1 MQSLLAEAVRAP
13 LKPER
18 KPATT
23 KLCTG
28 TEQGQLEW
36 PFLSFLCAHNRQK
49 EKKDNS
55 VLMTLTLGPSGAMPQ
70 LIYLMLQ
77 PDFFF
82 FFFKNV
88 VVFKQPDLLQL
99 SGCWR
104 VHKPVTSRH
113 PGYMEIEER
122 VCALMSALAVSHL
135 TCLSRPRLRAALKPL
150 QLLQDLCI

>member
-1 MQSLLAEAVRAP
+1 MSCLHSTSYTVITPSLQLKQHLRTKDSLGCFISLLVWCCFGQQEEKGTRISSDWSGYVQSLLAEAVRAP

-82 FFFKNV
+82 FFFKCCC
-88 VVFKQPDLLQL
+88 F
-99 SGCWR
+99 
-104 VHKPVTSRH
+104 
-113 PGYMEIEER
+113 
-122 VCALMSALAVSHL
+122 
-135 TCLSRPRLRAALKPL
+135 
-150 QLLQDLCI
+150 